1 MKIWALMIVM
11 TLSSIF
17 VTYFNLPLTVIYESS
32 LIKLPSGILPLGR
45 LDDDEEISI
54 LIGLKLRN
62 QDLLENLIA
71 KGINLPL
78 DENFLNNFL
87 PTIEDYQKIIDF
99 IKKANPEEI
108 MTYKNR
114 LIIAFKAKAKDIEQ
128 LLNVKFYRFF
138 YNNSIYYYSSA
149 PIINSEI
156 ANYISGFAGLENITR
171 YKNSLYFQ
179 AITTLFTPQ
188 EIREI
193 YGIEKLLK
201 QGYNGAGQTIVI
213 GSVGSF
219 SQADI
224 EKFTSMFN
232 IPYQPIEVHKVLSY
246 TSGVEAETTIDIEW
260 ARAIAPG
267 AKIIL
272 VTIPDS
278 SFISFTKL
286 FNYIVSNDIGKIV
299 STSWIIEEDLLSKD
313 EINIQ
318 HSIFLLGLAKGINFF
333 FPSGDWGSSNTPRSL
348 LIPSSMNKTISYYPS
363 SDPFVTSVGGTTLIK
378 KTIGFY
384 EEAWGGIDNGLT
396 YGSGGGFSK
405 FFTRP
410 FYQPEQIGKM
420 RGYPDVSFNAG
431 SSSPYAVIFN
441 GKLSAGYGTSIAT
454 PIWAAITAILSQ
466 MSKGNVGFLN
476 YRLYK
481 IYNST
486 IYSEVFND
494 ITEGTNGYYNATK
507 GWDPVTGLGT
517 PKTYELLNYLK
528 TSFKSIYIIPTTDI
542 SIKIKIN
549 DSIESIPKVINFT
562 DKINLKIDLSDTIY
576 ISKDIRYKYLK
587 TYGILNSNK
596 TSFNLTS
603 SDNGNIIIVYN
614 KQYFINA
621 TTNFGYIVGAG
632 WQNEGDYITVRA
644 INPFYLFFTFKGW
657 KGDINSSFPEI
668 NLKVDRSYNI
678 YAEWQ
683 FSIIGL
689 IFFISILAALV
700 IGIFLIFR
708 EARKLTKRATQ
719 AEQGLGSLG
728 YS

>member
-1 MKIWALMIVM
+1 MKIYALIILII
-11 TLSSIF
+11 LSLFFI
-17 VTYFNLPLTVIYESS
+17 TYFNIPLTIIFESS
-32 LIKLPSGILPLGR
+32 LIKLPSGILPLGK
-45 LDDDEEISI
+45 LEDNEEINI

-62 QDLLENLIA
+62 QDFLESLIA

-87 PTIEDYQKIIDF
+87 PTNEDYQKILDF

-108 MTYKNR
+108 TTYKNR
-114 LIIAFKAKAKDIEQ
+114 LIVAFKAKARDVEQ
-128 LLNVKFYRFF
+128 LLNVKFYKFF

-149 PIINSEI
+149 PIINCEI
-156 ANYISGFAGLENITR
+156 AKYISGFAGLENLTR

-179 AITTLFTPQ
+179 ISTTLFTPQ
-188 EIREI
+188 EIRQIYEI
-193 YGIEKLLK
+193 DKLLNK
-201 QGYNGAGQTIVI
+201 GYNGTGQTIVI

-219 SQADI
+219 NQADI
-224 EKFTSMFN
+224 DKFTLMFN
-232 IPYQPIEVHKVLSY
+232 LPNQPIEVHKVLGY
-246 TSGVEAETTIDIEW
+246 TSGIEGETTIDIEW
-260 ARAIAPG
+260 ARAIAPA

-278 SFISFTKL
+278 SFTSFTQL
-286 FNYIVSNDIGKIV
+286 FNYIVSNDLGRIV

-333 FPSGDWGSSNTPRSL
+333 FPSGDWGSSNTPRPL
-348 LIPSSMNKTISYYPS
+348 FVSSINRTISYYPA

-378 KTIGFY
+378 KTFGFY

-410 FYQPEQIGKM
+410 FYQPNQIGKM
-420 RGYPDVSFNAG
+420 RGYPDVSLNAA
-431 SSSPYAVIFN
+431 SSSPYAIIFN
-441 GKLSAGYGTSIAT
+441 GKLSAGYGTSIST

-466 MSKGNVGFLN
+466 MSKGNIGFLN

-507 GWDPVTGLGT
+507 GWDPVTGLGS
-517 PKTYELLNYLK
+517 PKTFELLNYLK
-528 TSFKSIYIIPTTDI
+528 TNSKSIYIIPTTDI

-549 DSIESIPKVINFT
+549 DNIESIPKIINFT
-562 DKINLKIDLSDTIY
+562 DKINLKIDLNDTIY

-587 TYGILNSNK
+587 TYGVINSNK
-596 TSFNLTS
+596 TSFNLTLNENS
-603 SDNGNIIIVYN
+603 NIIIVYN

-621 TTNFGYIVGAG
+621 TTNFGYVVGAG
-632 WQNEGDYITVRA
+632 WQNEGDYITLRA
-644 INPFYLFFTFKGW
+644 INPFYIFFTFKGW
-657 KGDINSSFPEI
+657 KGDINSSSPVLNI
-668 NLKVDRSYNI
+668 KVDRNYNL

-689 IFFISILAALV
+689 IFFISILVALI
-700 IGIFLIFR
+700 IGIILIFR
-708 EARKLTKRATQ
+708 ESRRLTKKR
-719 AEQGLGSLG
+719 LLK
-728 YS
+728 

>member
-1 MKIWALMIVM
+1 MKIYALIILII
-11 TLSSIF
+11 LSLFFI
-17 VTYFNLPLTVIYESS
+17 TYFNIPLTIIFESS
-32 LIKLPSGILPLGR
+32 LIKLPSGILPLGK
-45 LDDDEEISI
+45 LEDDEEINI

-62 QDLLENLIA
+62 QDFLESLIA

-87 PTIEDYQKIIDF
+87 PTNEDYQKILDF

-108 MTYKNR
+108 TTYKNR
-114 LIIAFKAKAKDIEQ
+114 LIVAFKAKARDVEQ
-128 LLNVKFYRFF
+128 LLNVKFYKFF

-156 ANYISGFAGLENITR
+156 AKYISGFAGLENLTR

-179 AITTLFTPQ
+179 ISTTLFTPQ
-188 EIREI
+188 EIRQIYEI
-193 YGIEKLLK
+193 DKLLNK
-201 QGYNGAGQTIVI
+201 GYNGIGQTIVI

-219 SQADI
+219 NQADI
-224 EKFTSMFN
+224 DKFTSMFN
-232 IPYQPIEVHKVLSY
+232 LPNQPIEVHKVLGY
-246 TSGVEAETTIDIEW
+246 TSGIEGETTIDIEW
-260 ARAIAPG
+260 ARAIAPA

-278 SFISFTKL
+278 SFTSFTQL
-286 FNYIVSNDIGKIV
+286 FNYIVSNDLGRIV

-333 FPSGDWGSSNTPRSL
+333 FPSGDWGSSNTPRPL
-348 LIPSSMNKTISYYPS
+348 FVSSINRTISYYPA
-363 SDPFVTSVGGTTLIK
+363 SDPLVTSVGGTTLIK
-378 KTIGFY
+378 KTFGFY

-410 FYQPEQIGKM
+410 FYQPNQIGKM
-420 RGYPDVSFNAG
+420 RGYPDVSLNAA
-431 SSSPYAVIFN
+431 SSSPYAIIFN
-441 GKLSAGYGTSIAT
+441 GKLGAGYGTSIST

-466 MSKGNVGFLN
+466 MSKGNIGFLN

-507 GWDPVTGLGT
+507 GWDPVTGLGS
-517 PKTYELLNYLK
+517 PKTFELLNYLK
-528 TSFKSIYIIPTTDI
+528 TNSKSIYIIPTTDI

-549 DSIESIPKVINFT
+549 DSIESIPKIINFT
-562 DKINLKIDLSDTIY
+562 DKINLKIDLNDTIY

-587 TYGILNSNK
+587 TYGVINSNK
-596 TSFNLTS
+596 TSFNLTLNENS
-603 SDNGNIIIVYN
+603 NIIIVYN

-621 TTNFGYIVGAG
+621 TTNFGYVVGAG
-632 WQNEGDYITVRA
+632 WQNEGDYITLRA
-644 INPFYLFFTFKGW
+644 INPFYIFFTFKGW
-657 KGDINSSFPEI
+657 KGDINSSSPVLNI
-668 NLKVDRSYNI
+668 KVDRNYNL

-689 IFFISILAALV
+689 IFFISILVALI
-700 IGIFLIFR
+700 IGIILIFR
-708 EARKLTKRATQ
+708 ESRRLTKKATQ
-719 AEQGLGSLG
+719 IDQGLGSFG

>member
-1 MKIWALMIVM
+1 MKIYALIILII
-11 TLSSIF
+11 LSLFFI
-17 VTYFNLPLTVIYESS
+17 TYFNIPLTIIFESS
-32 LIKLPSGILPLGR
+32 LIKLPSGILPLGK
-45 LDDDEEISI
+45 LEDNEEINI

-62 QDLLENLIA
+62 QDFLESLIA

-87 PTIEDYQKIIDF
+87 PTNEDYQKILDF

-108 MTYKNR
+108 TTYKNR
-114 LIIAFKAKAKDIEQ
+114 LIVAFKAKARDVEQ
-128 LLNVKFYRFF
+128 LLNVKFYKFF

-149 PIINSEI
+149 PIINCEI
-156 ANYISGFAGLENITR
+156 ANYISGFAGLENLTR

-179 AITTLFTPQ
+179 ISTTLFTPQ
-188 EIREI
+188 EIRQIYEI
-193 YGIEKLLK
+193 DKLLNK
-201 QGYNGAGQTIVI
+201 GYNGTGQTIVI

-219 SQADI
+219 NQADI
-224 EKFTSMFN
+224 DKFTSMFN
-232 IPYQPIEVHKVLSY
+232 LPNQPIEVHKVLGY
-246 TSGVEAETTIDIEW
+246 TSGIEGETTIDIEW
-260 ARAIAPG
+260 ARAIAPA

-278 SFISFTKL
+278 SFTSFTQL
-286 FNYIVSNDIGKIV
+286 FNYIVSNDLGRIV

-333 FPSGDWGSSNTPRSL
+333 FPSGDWGSSNTPRPL
-348 LIPSSMNKTISYYPS
+348 FVSSINRTISYYPA

-378 KTIGFY
+378 KTFGFY

-410 FYQPEQIGKM
+410 FYQPNQIGKM
-420 RGYPDVSFNAG
+420 RGYPDVSLNAA
-431 SSSPYAVIFN
+431 SSSPYAIIFN
-441 GKLSAGYGTSIAT
+441 GKLGAGYGTSIST

-466 MSKGNVGFLN
+466 MSKGNIGFLN

-507 GWDPVTGLGT
+507 GWDPVTGLGS
-517 PKTYELLNYLK
+517 PKTFELLNYLK
-528 TSFKSIYIIPTTDI
+528 TNSKSIYIIPTTDI

-549 DSIESIPKVINFT
+549 DSIESIPKIINFT
-562 DKINLKIDLSDTIY
+562 DKINLKIDLNDTIY

-587 TYGILNSNK
+587 TYGVINSNK
-596 TSFNLTS
+596 TSFNLTLNENS
-603 SDNGNIIIVYN
+603 NIIVVYN

-621 TTNFGYIVGAG
+621 TTNFGYVVGAG
-632 WQNEGDYITVRA
+632 WQNEGDYITLRA
-644 INPFYLFFTFKGW
+644 INPFYIFFTFKGW
-657 KGDINSSFPEI
+657 KGDINSSSPVLNI
-668 NLKVDRSYNI
+668 KVDRSYNL

-689 IFFISILAALV
+689 IFFISILVALI
-700 IGIFLIFR
+700 IGIILIFR
-708 EARKLTKRATQ
+708 ESRRLTKKATQ
-719 AEQGLGSLG
+719 VDQGLGSFG

>member
-1 MKIWALMIVM
+1 MKIYALIILII
-11 TLSSIF
+11 LSLFFI
-17 VTYFNLPLTVIYESS
+17 TYFNIPLTIIFESS
-32 LIKLPSGILPLGR
+32 LIKLPSGILPLGK
-45 LDDDEEISI
+45 LEDDEEVNI

-62 QDLLENLIA
+62 QDFLESLIA

-87 PTIEDYQKIIDF
+87 PTNEDYQKILDF

-108 MTYKNR
+108 TTYKNR
-114 LIIAFKAKAKDIEQ
+114 LIVAFKAKARDVEQ
-128 LLNVKFYRFF
+128 LLNVKFYKFF

-156 ANYISGFAGLENITR
+156 ANYISGFAGLENLTR

-179 AITTLFTPQ
+179 ISTTLFTPQ
-188 EIREI
+188 EIRQIYEI
-193 YGIEKLLK
+193 DKLLNK
-201 QGYNGAGQTIVI
+201 GYNGTGQTIVI

-219 SQADI
+219 NQADI
-224 EKFTSMFN
+224 DKFTLMFN
-232 IPYQPIEVHKVLSY
+232 LPNQPIEVHKVLGY
-246 TSGVEAETTIDIEW
+246 TSGIEGETTIDIEW
-260 ARAIAPG
+260 ARAIAPA

-278 SFISFTKL
+278 SFTSFTQL
-286 FNYIVSNDIGKIV
+286 FNYIVSNDLGRIV

-333 FPSGDWGSSNTPRSL
+333 FPSGDWGSSNTPRPL
-348 LIPSSMNKTISYYPS
+348 FVSSINRTISYYPA

-378 KTIGFY
+378 KTFGFY

-410 FYQPEQIGKM
+410 FYQPNQIGKM
-420 RGYPDVSFNAG
+420 RGYPDVSLNAA
-431 SSSPYAVIFN
+431 SSSPYAIIFN
-441 GKLSAGYGTSIAT
+441 GKLSAGYGTSIST

-466 MSKGNVGFLN
+466 MSKGNIGFLN

-507 GWDPVTGLGT
+507 GWDPVTGLGS
-517 PKTYELLNYLK
+517 PKTFELLNYLK
-528 TSFKSIYIIPTTDI
+528 TNSKSIYIIPTTDI

-549 DSIESIPKVINFT
+549 DSIESIPKIINFT
-562 DKINLKIDLSDTIY
+562 DKINLKIDLNDTIY

-587 TYGILNSNK
+587 TYGVINSNK
-596 TSFNLTS
+596 TSFNLTLNENS
-603 SDNGNIIIVYN
+603 NIIIVYN

-621 TTNFGYIVGAG
+621 TTNFGYVVGAG
-632 WQNEGDYITVRA
+632 WQNEGDYITLRA
-644 INPFYLFFTFKGW
+644 INPFYIFFTFKGW
-657 KGDINSSFPEI
+657 KGDINSSSPVLNI
-668 NLKVDRSYNI
+668 KVDRNYNL

-689 IFFISILAALV
+689 IFFISILVALI
-700 IGIFLIFR
+700 IGIILIFR
-708 EARKLTKRATQ
+708 ESRRLTKKATQ
-719 AEQGLGSLG
+719 IDQGLGSFG

>member
-1 MKIWALMIVM
+1 MKIYALIILII
-11 TLSSIF
+11 LSLFFI
-17 VTYFNLPLTVIYESS
+17 TYFNIPLTIIFESS
-32 LIKLPSGILPLGR
+32 LIKLPSGILPLGK
-45 LDDDEEISI
+45 LEDDEEINI

-62 QDLLENLIA
+62 QDFLESLIA

-87 PTIEDYQKIIDF
+87 PTNEDYQKILDF

-108 MTYKNR
+108 TTYKNR
-114 LIIAFKAKAKDIEQ
+114 LIVAFKAKARDVEQ
-128 LLNVKFYRFF
+128 LLNVKFYKFF

-156 ANYISGFAGLENITR
+156 AKYISGFAGLENLTR

-179 AITTLFTPQ
+179 ISTTLFTPQ
-188 EIREI
+188 EIRQIYEI
-193 YGIEKLLK
+193 DKLLNK
-201 QGYNGAGQTIVI
+201 GYNGTGQTIVI

-219 SQADI
+219 NQADI
-224 EKFTSMFN
+224 DKFTSMFN
-232 IPYQPIEVHKVLSY
+232 LPNQPIEVHKVLGY
-246 TSGVEAETTIDIEW
+246 TSGIEGETTIDIEW
-260 ARAIAPG
+260 ARAIAPA

-278 SFISFTKL
+278 SFTSFTQL
-286 FNYIVSNDIGKIV
+286 FNYIVSNDLGRIV

-333 FPSGDWGSSNTPRSL
+333 FPSGDWGSSNTPRPL
-348 LIPSSMNKTISYYPS
+348 FVSSINRTISYYPA

-378 KTIGFY
+378 KTFGFY

-410 FYQPEQIGKM
+410 FYQPNQIGKM
-420 RGYPDVSFNAG
+420 RGYPDVSLNAA
-431 SSSPYAVIFN
+431 SSSPYAIIFN
-441 GKLSAGYGTSIAT
+441 GKLGAGYGTSIST

-466 MSKGNVGFLN
+466 MSKGNIGFLN

-507 GWDPVTGLGT
+507 GWDPVTGLGS
-517 PKTYELLNYLK
+517 PKTFELLNYLK
-528 TSFKSIYIIPTTDI
+528 TNSKSIYIIPTTDI

-549 DSIESIPKVINFT
+549 DSIESIPKIINFT
-562 DKINLKIDLSDTIY
+562 DKINLKIDLNDTIY

-587 TYGILNSNK
+587 TYGVINSNK
-596 TSFNLTS
+596 TSFNLTLNENS
-603 SDNGNIIIVYN
+603 NIIIVYN

-621 TTNFGYIVGAG
+621 TTNFGYVVGAG
-632 WQNEGDYITVRA
+632 WQNEGDYITLRA
-644 INPFYLFFTFKGW
+644 INPFYIFFTFKGW
-657 KGDINSSFPEI
+657 KGDINSSSPVLNI
-668 NLKVDRSYNI
+668 KVDRNYNL

-689 IFFISILAALV
+689 IFFISILVALI
-700 IGIFLIFR
+700 IGIILIFR
-708 EARKLTKRATQ
+708 ESRRLTKKATQ
-719 AEQGLGSLG
+719 IDQGLGSFG

>member
-1 MKIWALMIVM
+1 MKIYALIILII
-11 TLSSIF
+11 LSLFFI
-17 VTYFNLPLTVIYESS
+17 TYFNIPLTIIFESS
-32 LIKLPSGILPLGR
+32 LIKLPSGILPLGK
-45 LDDDEEISI
+45 LEDNEEINI

-62 QDLLENLIA
+62 QDFLESLIA

-87 PTIEDYQKIIDF
+87 PTNEDYQKILDF

-108 MTYKNR
+108 TTYKNR
-114 LIIAFKAKAKDIEQ
+114 LIVAFKAKARDVEQ
-128 LLNVKFYRFF
+128 LLNVKFYKFF

-149 PIINSEI
+149 PIINCEI
-156 ANYISGFAGLENITR
+156 AKYISGFAGLENLTR

-179 AITTLFTPQ
+179 ISTTLFTPQ
-188 EIREI
+188 EIRQIYEI
-193 YGIEKLLK
+193 DKLLNK
-201 QGYNGAGQTIVI
+201 GYNGTGQTIVI

-219 SQADI
+219 NQADI
-224 EKFTSMFN
+224 DKFTLMFN
-232 IPYQPIEVHKVLSY
+232 LPNQPIEVHKVLGY
-246 TSGVEAETTIDIEW
+246 TSGIEGETTIDIEW
-260 ARAIAPG
+260 ARAIAPA

-278 SFISFTKL
+278 SFTSFTQL
-286 FNYIVSNDIGKIV
+286 FNYIVSNDLGRIV

-333 FPSGDWGSSNTPRSL
+333 FPSGDWGSSNTPRPL
-348 LIPSSMNKTISYYPS
+348 FVSSINRTISYYPA

-378 KTIGFY
+378 KTFGFY

-410 FYQPEQIGKM
+410 FYQPNQIGKM
-420 RGYPDVSFNAG
+420 RGYPDVSLNAA
-431 SSSPYAVIFN
+431 SSSPYAIIFN
-441 GKLSAGYGTSIAT
+441 GKLSAGYGTSIST

-466 MSKGNVGFLN
+466 MSKGNIGFLN

-507 GWDPVTGLGT
+507 GWDPVTGLGS
-517 PKTYELLNYLK
+517 PKTFELLNYLK
-528 TSFKSIYIIPTTDI
+528 TNSKSIYIIPTTDI

-549 DSIESIPKVINFT
+549 DNIESIPKIINFT
-562 DKINLKIDLSDTIY
+562 DKINLKIDLNDTIY

-587 TYGILNSNK
+587 TYGVINSNK
-596 TSFNLTS
+596 TSFNLTLNENS
-603 SDNGNIIIVYN
+603 NIIIVYN

-621 TTNFGYIVGAG
+621 TTNFGYVVGAG
-632 WQNEGDYITVRA
+632 WQNEGDYITLRA
-644 INPFYLFFTFKGW
+644 INPFYIFFTFKGW
-657 KGDINSSFPEI
+657 KGDINSSSPVLNI
-668 NLKVDRSYNI
+668 KVDRNYNL

-689 IFFISILAALV
+689 IFFISILVALI
-700 IGIFLIFR
+700 IGIILIFR
-708 EARKLTKRATQ
+708 ESRRLTKKATQ
-719 AEQGLGSLG
+719 IDQGLGSFG

>member
-1 MKIWALMIVM
+1 MKIYALIILII
-11 TLSSIF
+11 LSLFFI
-17 VTYFNLPLTVIYESS
+17 TYFNIPLTIIFESS
-32 LIKLPSGILPLGR
+32 LIKLPSGILPLGK
-45 LDDDEEISI
+45 LEDNEEINI

-62 QDLLENLIA
+62 QDFLESLIA

-87 PTIEDYQKIIDF
+87 PTNEDYQKILDF

-108 MTYKNR
+108 TTYKNR
-114 LIIAFKAKAKDIEQ
+114 LIVAFKAKARDVEQ
-128 LLNVKFYRFF
+128 LLNVKFYKFF

-149 PIINSEI
+149 PIINCEI
-156 ANYISGFAGLENITR
+156 AKYISGFAGLENLTR

-179 AITTLFTPQ
+179 ISTTLFTPQ
-188 EIREI
+188 EIRQIYEI
-193 YGIEKLLK
+193 DKLLNK
-201 QGYNGAGQTIVI
+201 GYNGTGQTIVI

-219 SQADI
+219 NQADI
-224 EKFTSMFN
+224 DKFTLMFN
-232 IPYQPIEVHKVLSY
+232 LPNQPIEVHKVLGY
-246 TSGVEAETTIDIEW
+246 TSGIEGETTIDIEW
-260 ARAIAPG
+260 ARAIAPA

-278 SFISFTKL
+278 SFTSFTQL
-286 FNYIVSNDIGKIV
+286 FNYIVSNDLGRIV

-333 FPSGDWGSSNTPRSL
+333 FPSGDWGSSNTPRPL
-348 LIPSSMNKTISYYPS
+348 FVSSINRTISYYPA

-378 KTIGFY
+378 KTFGFY

-410 FYQPEQIGKM
+410 FYQPNQIGKM
-420 RGYPDVSFNAG
+420 RGYPDVSLNAA
-431 SSSPYAVIFN
+431 SSSPYAIIFN
-441 GKLSAGYGTSIAT
+441 GKLSAGYGTSIST

-466 MSKGNVGFLN
+466 MSKGNIGFLN

-507 GWDPVTGLGT
+507 GWDPVTGLGS
-517 PKTYELLNYLK
+517 PKTFELLNYLK
-528 TSFKSIYIIPTTDI
+528 TNSKSIYIIPTTDI

-549 DSIESIPKVINFT
+549 DSIESIPKIINFT
-562 DKINLKIDLSDTIY
+562 DKINLKIDLNDTIY

-587 TYGILNSNK
+587 TYGVINSNK
-596 TSFNLTS
+596 TSFNLTLNENS
-603 SDNGNIIIVYN
+603 NIIIVYN

-621 TTNFGYIVGAG
+621 TTNFGYVVGAG
-632 WQNEGDYITVRA
+632 WQNEGDYITLRA
-644 INPFYLFFTFKGW
+644 INPFYIFFTFKGW
-657 KGDINSSFPEI
+657 KGDINSSSPVLNI
-668 NLKVDRSYNI
+668 KVDRNYNL

-689 IFFISILAALV
+689 IFFISILVALI
-700 IGIFLIFR
+700 IGIILIFR
-708 EARKLTKRATQ
+708 ESRRLTKKR
-719 AEQGLGSLG
+719 LLK
-728 YS
+728 

>member
-1 MKIWALMIVM
+1 MKIYALIILII
-11 TLSSIF
+11 LSLFFI
-17 VTYFNLPLTVIYESS
+17 TYFNIPLTIIFESS
-32 LIKLPSGILPLGR
+32 LTKLPSGILPLGK
-45 LDDDEEISI
+45 LEDDEEVNI

-62 QDLLENLIA
+62 QDFLESLIA

-87 PTIEDYQKIIDF
+87 PTNEDYQKILDF

-108 MTYKNR
+108 TTYKNR
-114 LIIAFKAKAKDIEQ
+114 LIVAFKAKARDVEQ
-128 LLNVKFYRFF
+128 LLNVKFYKFF

-156 ANYISGFAGLENITR
+156 ANYISGFAGLENLTR

-179 AITTLFTPQ
+179 ISTTLFTPQ
-188 EIREI
+188 EIRQIYEI
-193 YGIEKLLK
+193 DKLLNK
-201 QGYNGAGQTIVI
+201 GYNGTGQTIVI

-219 SQADI
+219 NQADI
-224 EKFTSMFN
+224 DKFTLMFN
-232 IPYQPIEVHKVLSY
+232 LPNQPIEVHKVLGY
-246 TSGVEAETTIDIEW
+246 TSGIEGETTIDIEW
-260 ARAIAPG
+260 ARAIAPA

-278 SFISFTKL
+278 SFTSFTQL
-286 FNYIVSNDIGKIV
+286 FNYIVSNDLGRIV

-333 FPSGDWGSSNTPRSL
+333 FPSGDWGSSNTPRPL
-348 LIPSSMNKTISYYPS
+348 FVSSINRTISYYPA

-378 KTIGFY
+378 KTFGFY

-410 FYQPEQIGKM
+410 FYQPNQIGKM
-420 RGYPDVSFNAG
+420 RGYPDVSLNAA
-431 SSSPYAVIFN
+431 SSSPYAIIFN
-441 GKLSAGYGTSIAT
+441 GKLSAGYGTSIST

-466 MSKGNVGFLN
+466 MSKGNIGFLN

-507 GWDPVTGLGT
+507 GWDPVTGLGS
-517 PKTYELLNYLK
+517 PKTFELLNYLK
-528 TSFKSIYIIPTTDI
+528 TNSKSIYIIPTTDI

-549 DSIESIPKVINFT
+549 DSIESIPKIINFT
-562 DKINLKIDLSDTIY
+562 DKINLKIDLNDTIY

-587 TYGILNSNK
+587 TYGVINSNK
-596 TSFNLTS
+596 TSFNLTLNENS
-603 SDNGNIIIVYN
+603 NIIIVYN

-621 TTNFGYIVGAG
+621 TTNFGYVVGAG
-632 WQNEGDYITVRA
+632 WQNEGDYITLRA
-644 INPFYLFFTFKGW
+644 INPFYIFFTFKGW
-657 KGDINSSFPEI
+657 KGDINSSSPVLNI
-668 NLKVDRSYNI
+668 KVDRNYNL

-689 IFFISILAALV
+689 IFFISILVALI
-700 IGIFLIFR
+700 IGIILIFR
-708 EARKLTKRATQ
+708 ESRRLTKKATQ
-719 AEQGLGSLG
+719 IDQGLGSFG